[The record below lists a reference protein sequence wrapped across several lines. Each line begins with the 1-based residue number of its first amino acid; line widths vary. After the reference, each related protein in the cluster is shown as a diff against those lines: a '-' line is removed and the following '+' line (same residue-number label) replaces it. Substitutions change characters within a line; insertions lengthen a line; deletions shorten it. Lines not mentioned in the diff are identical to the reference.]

1 MKYVESESLK
11 KKEEINNLNI
21 KNENLI
27 KQIEEFKNEI
37 FIQKN
42 NVNNKQYEIEKRLF
56 EIKMLNSKI
65 NELTIEI
72 DKLSK
77 DKILFE
83 ESNKIAL
90 KN

>member
-42 NVNNKQYEIEKRLF
+42 IANNKQYEIEKRLF

-65 NELTIEI
+65 NV
-72 DKLSK
+72 S
-77 DKILFE
+77 
-83 ESNKIAL
+83 
-90 KN
+90 